1 MFVLAFVN
9 AVTQMHFGLDL
20 LGSIQGFPVL
30 LDRISLDVRK
40 YSGQAMLKIP
50 IRMDF
55 IISLVIVTV
64 YTDELIM

>member
-20 LGSIQGFPVL
+20 LGSIQGLPVL
-30 LDRISLDVRK
+30 LDRISLDARK